1 MTRTLTRTLRGPRAP
16 WLVPS
21 LLGVLIV
28 ALLGTSLWLWRRSTQ
43 ASDDAPAAVARV
55 EAQNFFTLNYL
66 HPDADLDRVL
76 SLATDPF
83 KAQYSAQRAAVA
95 KGLVEKRLTLTARV
109 PDNGTALEYRNGD
122 TAQVLVAVDA
132 TTATAAGQS
141 GTNRYRVRVR
151 LARTAAGWLVA
162 DLTQVG

>member
-1 MTRTLTRTLRGPRAP
+1 MTRTLSRPRAP
-16 WLVPS
+16 WLLPA

-28 ALLGTSLWLWRRSTQ
+28 ALLGTSLWLWRRSTP
-43 ASDDAPAAVARV
+43 ASDDAPAAIARV

-66 HPDADLDRVL
+66 HPDADLDRVV

-83 KAQYSAQRAAVA
+83 KAQYSAQRDAVA
-95 KGLVEKRLTLTARV
+95 KGLVEKKLTLTARV

-122 TAQVLVAVDA
+122 SAQVLVAVDA
-132 TTATAAGQS
+132 TTATADGHS
-141 GTNRYRVRVR
+141 ETNRYRVRVR